1 MMRGMVTPLPTRSIL
16 GAVNR
21 WRLMLGA
28 VSRTLVATLALSA
41 AGLVGIANWE
51 QFIPKTYTDSAGVPT
66 IGYGTTEGVKA
77 GQTITPERALVKL
90 LDHVDKDSAAAVR
103 RCVKVPLYQ
112 HEFDAYVALT
122 YNIGAARFCNSAAPD
137 EPPNLIDLINDERY
151 SAACDRILAFDKA
164 RNPRKWVVNPKTGKR
179 EHPLEPLRGLT
190 LRRQAERRT
199 CIGDAANAPVIS
211 RPAQRAAA

>member
-1 MMRGMVTPLPTRSIL
+1 MRGMGTSFPTRSIY
-16 GAVNR
+16 GTVTR
-21 WRLMLGA
+21 WRLMMGA
-28 VSRTLVATLALSA
+28 ATRTVVAALALSA

-51 QFIPKTYTDSAGVPT
+51 QFAPRTYTDSAGVAT
-66 IGYGTTEGVKA
+66 IGYGTTEGVKS

-122 YNIGAARFCNSAAPD
+122 YNIGAARFCNGALPD
-137 EPPNLIDLINDERY
+137 EPPNLIDLINDQRY
-151 SAACDRILAFDKA
+151 SAACDRILAFDRA
-164 RNPRKWVVNPKTGKR
+164 RNVKKWVTNPKTGKR

-190 LRRQAERRT
+190 LRRQAERRI
-199 CIGDAANAPVIS
+199 CMGDAANDPAIS
-211 RPAQRAAA
+211 RPAERAAA

>member
-1 MMRGMVTPLPTRSIL
+1 MVSPIPTRSIF
-16 GAVNR
+16 GAVTR

-51 QFIPKTYTDSAGVPT
+51 RFMPSTYTDSAGVPT
-66 IGYGTTEGVKA
+66 IGYGTTEGVTA

-103 RCVKVPLYQ
+103 RCVMVPLYQ
-112 HEFDAYVALT
+112 HEFDAYVSLT
-122 YNIGAARFCNSAAPD
+122 YNIGAARFCNSAAPED
-137 EPPNLIDLINDERY
+137 PPNLIDLINDERY
-151 SAACDRILAFDKA
+151 SAACDRILWFNKA
-164 RNPRKWVVNPKTGKR
+164 RNASKWVVNPKTGKR

-190 LRRQAERRT
+190 LRRQAERLT
-199 CIGDAANAPVIS
+199 CIGGAAND
-211 RPAQRAAA
+211 PAINGTVRKAAV